1 MFTGKQNSLTVISNS
16 QSPAQG
22 QVDGEVGIIPNG
34 LGIHTK
40 GTALDLIDT
49 DLSLFHSLGDILHTS
64 IIVKLLRE

>member
-1 MFTGKQNSLTVISNS
+1 MFPGKQNSLAVISNNK
-16 QSPAQG
+16 SPAQVEKMG
-22 QVDGEVGIIPNG
+22 AAHHPK

-64 IIVKLLRE
+64 SMIKLLRE